1 MRKRG
6 KAMVRIHCLTVSK
19 SLAEFA
25 AFAANKVSILFGQGV
40 YLTENSSQAASV
52 GLVSKGKRNL
62 RAADCKNPTEK
73 PEGIFRRI
81 KATVCYRRLHPDYAG
96 VAAAFRGF
104 MGARV
109 DMACL

>member
-1 MRKRG
+1 
-6 KAMVRIHCLTVSK
+6 MVRIHCLTVSK

-52 GLVSKGKRNL
+52 GFVFQRETKPARSRLQEPDGKAR
-62 RAADCKNPTEK
+62 RDF
-73 PEGIFRRI
+73 FRRI